1 MLFMKLSKLDLELL
15 NTIADIKGV
24 PNGAL
29 NIRLNGEAVI
39 RQSSPNISVGPNG
52 DGTGLIVEIKPGT
65 RNETVHV
72 PVVLT
77 QAGLQDK
84 VYNTFIIGEGADT
97 TIIAGCGIHNNSHA
111 ISRHDGIHEIVV
123 KAGARLKYIEKH
135 YGEGSEQGRRV
146 LNPTTVI
153 TVEAGASA
161 ELEMVQIKGV
171 DDTVR
176 STVAHIHEKGSL
188 KIIER
193 LLTQGEQKAE
203 SDIQIIMEG
212 IGGTAQVLSRAVA
225 QGSSFQLFRA
235 ALIGKAACLGH
246 VECDAILMD
255 NARIRSIP
263 ELQAE
268 NADAVLTHEAAIGKI
283 AGEQLVKLM
292 SLGLTEEEAV
302 NTILEGFLR

>member
-1 MLFMKLSKLDLELL
+1 MILSKLDLDLL
-15 NTIADIKGV
+15 NAIADIKDV
-24 PNGAL
+24 PSGAL
-29 NIRLNGEAVI
+29 NIRLNGAAVI
-39 RQSSPNISVGPNG
+39 RQSSPNISVGPNA
-52 DGTGLIVEIKPGT
+52 DGTGLLVEIKPGT
-65 RNETVHV
+65 QGETVHV

-84 VYNTFIIGEGADT
+84 VYNTFIVGEGADA
-97 TIIAGCGIHNNSHA
+97 TIIAGCGIHNDSHA
-111 ISRHDGIHEIVV
+111 ISRHDGIHEIIVR
-123 KAGARLKYIEKH
+123 AGAKLKYLEKH
-135 YGEGSEQGRRV
+135 YGEGSDKGKRA
-146 LNPTTVI
+146 LNPSTVI
-153 TVEAGASA
+153 TVETGASA

-176 STVAHIHEKGSL
+176 STVAHVHEKGNL

-203 SDIQIIMEG
+203 SDIQIFLEG
-212 IGGTAQVLSRAVA
+212 IGATAQVLSRAVA
-225 QGSSFQLFRA
+225 QGDSFQLFRA
-235 ALIGKAACLGH
+235 ALIGKASCLGH